1 MRTLFS
7 GYLHLCCSQKQVR
20 AGNLTLPGHPRSSR
34 NRSAYPFRNNRYT
47 GLDDVKQFPSVAEL
61 QGAWTAASHALR
73 DRFDAI
79 TAAELDAPITSPF
92 PLR

>member
-1 MRTLFS
+1 M
-7 GYLHLCCSQKQVR
+7 
-20 AGNLTLPGHPRSSR
+20 
-34 NRSAYPFRNNRYT
+34 FR
-47 GLDDVKQFPSVAEL
+47 GSLAVKQFPSVAEL

-73 DRFDAI
+73 DRLDAI

>member
-1 MRTLFS
+1 MAAVDLRRGSRLLDVPASDLAALFRGS
-7 GYLHLCCSQKQVR
+7 L
-20 AGNLTLPGHPRSSR
+20 A
-34 NRSAYPFRNNRYT
+34 
-47 GLDDVKQFPSVAEL
+47 VKQFPSVAEL

-73 DRFDAI
+73 DRLDAI